1 MKEFRVSL
9 SNRPGQLAR
18 VSGALGQRGVNIIT
32 LAATGIG
39 ILALVTD
46 QEERTRTAL
55 KDLGLSFQERELL
68 TVKLPNR
75 PGELGNFAKKLAD
88 SEINIESIYLIDRI
102 GDEVEVSFTVS
113 DVPRAKQILGQ

>member
-9 SNRPGQLAR
+9 FNRPGQLAR
-18 VSGALGQRGVNIIT
+18 VSGALGQRGVNITT

-46 QEERTRTAL
+46 QEEQTRTAL

-68 TVKLPNR
+68 TVKLPDR

-88 SEINIESIYLIDRI
+88 SEINIESIYLMDRV

-113 DVPRAKQILGQ
+113 DVPKARQVLGQ